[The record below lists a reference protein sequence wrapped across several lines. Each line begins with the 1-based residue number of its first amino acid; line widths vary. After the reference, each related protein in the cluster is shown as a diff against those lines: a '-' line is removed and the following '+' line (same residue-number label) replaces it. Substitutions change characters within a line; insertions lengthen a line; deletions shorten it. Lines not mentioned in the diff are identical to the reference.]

1 MACRYEGN
9 TEDLGLVFS
18 AEDETFGK
26 RVTIPLVPGGD
37 NIAVTNENKLQ
48 YVQLM
53 AEWQLNGRLGGA
65 AASFARGMKQASKSG
80 SPNKGSKHIL
90 SETAEGLL
98 RFTISD
104 RRQRLNIIKCFID
117 CQLLCVQFDPH
128 QHIASNRKHRLL

>member
-26 RVTIPLVPGGD
+26 RVAIPLVPGGD

-65 AASFARGMKQASKSG
+65 AASFARGMKQASQSG
-80 SPNKGSKHIL
+80 SPNKGSKHVPWKN
-90 SETAEGLL
+90 AKRLL
-98 RFTISD
+98 RFSNSD
-104 RRQRLNIIKCFID
+104 RRQRFDKKA
-117 CQLLCVQFDPH
+117 CQRQCLKSLS
-128 QHIASNRKHRLL
+128 A